1 MMERCP
7 AFVAGPKRS
16 VEQADNIRGLCLS
29 PAAEAECPVSDT
41 FLTKD
46 RDKRVANLE
55 MRCKEKLGDGL
66 FKKVRRWG
74 RTREPGVKDVR
85 QFAWHF
91 SGLGL

>member
-7 AFVAGPKRS
+7 ASFAGPKRS

-66 FKKVRRWG
+66 FKKVRRRG
-74 RTREPGVKDVR
+74 TPREPGIKDGR
-85 QFAWHF
+85 RSAWHL
-91 SGLGL
+91 SGLNL